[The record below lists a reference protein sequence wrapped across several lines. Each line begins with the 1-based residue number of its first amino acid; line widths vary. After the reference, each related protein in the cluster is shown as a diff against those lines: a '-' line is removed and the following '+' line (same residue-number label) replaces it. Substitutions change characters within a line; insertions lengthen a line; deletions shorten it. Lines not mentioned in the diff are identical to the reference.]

1 MEIVENRFLRYV
13 AIDTQSDPDVK
24 RRPSTSGQMAL
35 LEVLRDELIALGAA
49 HVTLHSTY
57 LTAEIPATVPD
68 VPTVGFI
75 AHVDTSPDMSGE
87 YIKPKFWSYKGG
99 DIEIGNGYI
108 LSQSQFPELGSL
120 IGHRLITT
128 DGTTLLGADDKAG
141 VAEIMCAAEYLLKTA
156 DLQHG
161 KVCIAFT
168 CDEEIGAGVDDF
180 DVEAFGA
187 KYAYTIDGGELGELE
202 FENFNAASAVVMIK
216 GVGIHPGSAKGKML
230 NASLLAMEFASQ
242 LPEDERPENT
252 ENYEGFFHLTDFLGD
267 VEKAM
272 LNYIIRDH
280 DKDNFERRKSLITK
294 IADEMNDVYGE
305 STVYLTI
312 KDQYYN
318 MRDRIAEH
326 PEVVDIAKQAMIE
339 LGIAPIIRP
348 IRGGTDGA
356 RLSYMGLPCPNLFT
370 GGANF
375 HGRYEYVSIDT
386 MNYAVQTILKI
397 VNNMVNHS

>member
-1 MEIVENRFLRYV
+1 MEGVENRFLRYV
-13 AIDTQSDPDVK
+13 TIDTQSDPDVA
-24 RRPSTSGQMAL
+24 RRPSTSGQVVL
-35 LEVLRDELIALGAA
+35 LELLQGELTALGAA
-49 HVTLHSTY
+49 NVTLYPTY
-57 LTAEIPATVPD
+57 LTAEIPATVSD

-75 AHVDTSPDMSGE
+75 AHVDTSPDMSG
-87 YIKPKFWSYKGG
+87 KDVLPKLWNYSGG
-99 DIEIGNGYI
+99 DIEIGNGHI

-141 VAEIMCAAEYLLKTA
+141 VAEIMCAAERLLTTEG
-156 DLQHG
+156 LQHG

-180 DVEAFGA
+180 DVAAFGA
-187 KYAYTIDGGELGELE
+187 EYAYTMDGGELGELE
-202 FENFNAASAVVMIK
+202 FENFNAASAVVTIK

-230 NASLLAMEFASQ
+230 NASLLAMEFAGQ
-242 LPEDERPENT
+242 LPENERPENT

-267 VEKAM
+267 VERAM
-272 LNYIIRDH
+272 LSYIIRDH
-280 DKDNFERRKSLITK
+280 DGDNFLRRKSLITK
-294 IADEMNDVYGE
+294 IADEMNDIYGS
-305 STVYLTI
+305 STANVTI

-326 PEVVDIAKQAMIE
+326 PEVVDIAKRAMIE
-339 LGIAPIIRP
+339 LGITPIIRP

-375 HGRYEYVSIDT
+375 HGRHEYVSIDT
-386 MNYAVQTILKI
+386 MTLAVETILKI
-397 VNNMVNHS
+397 VNNIVTH

>member
-1 MEIVENRFLRYV
+1 MEGVENRFLRYV
-13 AIDTQSDPDVK
+13 AVDTQSDPDVA
-24 RRPSTSGQMAL
+24 RRPSTSGQVVL
-35 LEVLRDELIALGAA
+35 LELLQGELTALGAA
-49 HVTLHSTY
+49 NVTLYPTY
-57 LTAEIPATVPD
+57 LTAEIPATVSD

-75 AHVDTSPDMSGE
+75 AHVDTSPDMSG
-87 YIKPKFWSYKGG
+87 KDVLPKLWNYSGG
-99 DIEIGNGYI
+99 DIEIGNGHI

-141 VAEIMCAAEYLLKTA
+141 VAEIMCAAERLLTTEG
-156 DLQHG
+156 LQHG

-180 DVEAFGA
+180 DVAAFGA
-187 KYAYTIDGGELGELE
+187 EYAYTMDGGELGELE
-202 FENFNAASAVVMIK
+202 FENFNAASAVVTIK

-230 NASLLAMEFASQ
+230 NASLLAMEFAGQ
-242 LPEDERPENT
+242 LPENERPENT

-267 VEKAM
+267 VERAM
-272 LNYIIRDH
+272 LSYIIRDH
-280 DKDNFERRKSLITK
+280 DGDNFLRRKSLITK
-294 IADEMNDVYGE
+294 IADEMNDIYGS
-305 STVYLTI
+305 STANVTI

-326 PEVVDIAKQAMIE
+326 PEVVDIAKRAMIE
-339 LGIAPIIRP
+339 LGITPIIRP

-375 HGRYEYVSIDT
+375 HGRHEYVSIDT
-386 MNYAVQTILKI
+386 MTLAVETILKI
-397 VNNMVNHS
+397 VNNIVTH

>member
-1 MEIVENRFLRYV
+1 MEGVENRFLRYV
-13 AIDTQSDPDVK
+13 TIDTQSDPDVA
-24 RRPSTSGQMAL
+24 RRPSTSGQVVL
-35 LEVLRDELIALGAA
+35 LELLQGELTALGAA
-49 HVTLHSTY
+49 NVTLYPTY
-57 LTAEIPATVPD
+57 LTAEIPATVSD

-75 AHVDTSPDMSGE
+75 AHVDTSPDMSG
-87 YIKPKFWSYKGG
+87 KDVLPKLWNYSGG
-99 DIEIGNGYI
+99 DIEIGNGHI

-141 VAEIMCAAEYLLKTA
+141 VAEIMCAAERLLTTEG
-156 DLQHG
+156 LQHG

-180 DVEAFGA
+180 DVAAFGA
-187 KYAYTIDGGELGELE
+187 EYAYTMDGGELGELE
-202 FENFNAASAVVMIK
+202 FENFNAASAVVTIK

-230 NASLLAMEFASQ
+230 NASLLAMEFAGQ
-242 LPEDERPENT
+242 LPENERPENT

-267 VEKAM
+267 VERAM
-272 LNYIIRDH
+272 LSYIIRDH
-280 DKDNFERRKSLITK
+280 DGDNFLRRKSLITK
-294 IADEMNDVYGE
+294 IADEMNDIYGS
-305 STVYLTI
+305 STVNVTI

-326 PEVVDIAKQAMIE
+326 PEVVDIAKRAMIE
-339 LGIAPIIRP
+339 LCITSIIRP

-375 HGRYEYVSIDT
+375 HGRHEYVSIDT
-386 MNYAVQTILKI
+386 MTLAVETILKI
-397 VNNMVNHS
+397 VNNIVTH

>member
-1 MEIVENRFLRYV
+1 MEGVENRFLRYV
-13 AIDTQSDPDVK
+13 TIDTQSDTDVAK
-24 RRPSTSGQMAL
+24 RPSTSGQVVL
-35 LEVLRDELIALGAA
+35 LELLQGELTALGAA
-49 HVTLHSTY
+49 NVTLYPTY
-57 LTAEIPATVPD
+57 LTAEIPATVSD

-75 AHVDTSPDMSGE
+75 AHVDTSPDMSG
-87 YIKPKFWSYKGG
+87 KDVLPKLWNYSGG
-99 DIEIGNGYI
+99 DIEIGNGHI

-141 VAEIMCAAEYLLKTA
+141 VAEIMCAAERLLTTEG
-156 DLQHG
+156 LQHG

-180 DVEAFGA
+180 DVAAFGA
-187 KYAYTIDGGELGELE
+187 EYAYTMDGGELGELE
-202 FENFNAASAVVMIK
+202 FENFNAASAVVTIK

-230 NASLLAMEFASQ
+230 NASLLAMEFAGQ
-242 LPEDERPENT
+242 LPENERPENT

-267 VEKAM
+267 VERAM
-272 LNYIIRDH
+272 LSYIIRDH
-280 DKDNFERRKSLITK
+280 DGDNFLRRKSLITK
-294 IADEMNDVYGE
+294 IADEMNDIYGS
-305 STVYLTI
+305 STANVTI

-326 PEVVDIAKQAMIE
+326 PEVVDIAKRAMIE
-339 LGIAPIIRP
+339 LGITPIIRP

-375 HGRYEYVSIDT
+375 HGRHEYVSIDT
-386 MNYAVQTILKI
+386 MTLAVETILKI
-397 VNNMVNHS
+397 VNNIVTH